1 MFNAEGV
8 QKEPYLI
15 IGPLDDWGDE
25 ERFVASDA
33 ADGTLITG
41 VRDVYLVDAT
51 LGWPAALLAIPFITE
66 LVKAF
71 KGTAVL
77 MVGNLDLAPTRTLPA
92 FCVTDS
98 DENNIARAD
107 ALFIDPATPS
117 YQPCRKHAFLT
128 GLVIDADFR
137 LYHIYVRIVL
147 AAELDYFW
155 WIDGRK
161 PHVSLELHA
170 CNLGNVIKTLT
181 ILA

>member
-1 MFNAEGV
+1 MN
-8 QKEPYLI
+8 
-15 IGPLDDWGDE
+15 WRDE

-33 ADGTLITG
+33 ADGALVTG
-41 VRDVYLVDAT
+41 IGDVYLVDT
-51 LGWPAALLAIPFITE
+51 PPGWPATLLTVPFITE
-66 LVKAF
+66 LVKTF
-71 KGTAVL
+71 KRAAVL

-117 YQPCRKHAFLT
+117 YQPCWEHTFLSS
-128 GLVIDADFR
+128 LVADADFR

-147 AAELDYFW
+147 AAELGYFW